1 MDNLGTILVA
11 LLAAALVGYVIYRV
25 ASRSGSSGPGYTA
38 PGKPRPPL
46 DTDPR

>member
-1 MDNLGTILVA
+1 MDNLVAILVG
-11 LLAAALVGYVIYRV
+11 LLAIAAVGYIVYRV